1 MLFLSTQE
9 TKIFKYTIIKSFTT
23 MSVASGEAPEPRSA
37 AGLDFSQVQ
46 QNAIEDER
54 AYVTIQPV
62 SGAGNFTAAGNN
74 TVTIPLPK
82 DQRYLDM
89 RASSLTATISVTA
102 NSAVNP
108 CLSAIGS
115 SAALRRVA
123 LRVVGGGEILRVDF
137 YNRVLAQLHKYYAD
151 QWIGTAGR
159 KFGKGS
165 LTQRQADAAV
175 SGGLLM
181 EFDLMAFG
189 IVTGVHYVPLW
200 LADLEWELE
209 LEQDTQCLVSQ
220 SGTDASYTLSN
231 IIMNCEL
238 VRAAPAFDAAIR
250 NQVAAGVPVSLPV
263 ELYRYIPATFDSSN
277 GRGIS
282 VQRNISVYVQQFL
295 SYMCY
300 FSLTSAYN
308 SATTD
313 QFDSFVDPALKD
325 YQVQIGSR
333 YYPRQPID
341 CQKGNG
347 QALIALHVAAF
358 KRMDPIG
365 ALVDGDN
372 YDLLRGD
379 GSEFQIVQALGQAR
393 DAHLGAGVNTK
404 NPSANSIVLLN
415 QLSSSSNPAAP
426 EAVLRMNQ
434 IAHYAGVIQFAL
446 GSAALA
452 D

>member
-1 MLFLSTQE
+1 
-9 TKIFKYTIIKSFTT
+9 
-23 MSVASGEAPEPRSA
+23 MSVASPEAPEPRSA

-62 SGAGNFTAAGNN
+62 SGAGNFTSAGNN

-89 RASSLTATISVTA
+89 RASSLTATVSVTP
-102 NSAVNP
+102 NDDTNP
-108 CLSAIGS
+108 CLSAIGAS
-115 SAALRRVA
+115 SALRRVA

-137 YNRVLAQLHKYYAD
+137 YNRVLAQLHKFYAD
-151 QWIGTAGR
+151 QWLQTAGR

-181 EFDLMAFG
+181 EFDLQAFG

-209 LEQDTQCLVSQ
+209 LEQDAQCLVTQ
-220 SGTDASYTLSN
+220 VEGDTAATYTLSN

-238 VRAAPAFDAAIR
+238 VRANPAFDAAIR

-263 ELYRYIPATFDSSN
+263 ELYRYIPATFDSSG

-300 FSLTSAYN
+300 FSLSSVYN
-308 SATTD
+308 SRTSD
-313 QFDSFVDPALKD
+313 QFDSFADPALKD

-347 QALIALHVAAF
+347 QALIGLHVAAF
-358 KRMDPIG
+358 KRQDPIG

-426 EAVLRMNQ
+426 EGIYRMNQ

>member
-1 MLFLSTQE
+1 
-9 TKIFKYTIIKSFTT
+9 
-23 MSVASGEAPEPRSA
+23 MSVASAEAPEPRSA

-62 SGAGNFTAAGNN
+62 SGAGNFTATGNN
-74 TVTIPLPK
+74 TITIPLPK

-89 RASSLTATISVTA
+89 RASSLTA
-102 NSAVNP
+102 AVSIDAGTSTNP
-108 CLSAIGS
+108 ALSCLGAS
-115 SAALRRVA
+115 SCIRRIT
-123 LRVVGGGEILRVDF
+123 LRVVGGGEVLRVDF
-137 YNRVLAQLHKYYAD
+137 YNRVLAQLHKFYAD
-151 QWIGTAGR
+151 QWLQTAGL
-159 KFGKGS
+159 KFGKGP
-165 LTQRQADAAV
+165 LTRRQKDAAV
-175 SGGLLM
+175 TGGLRM

-189 IVTGVHYVPLW
+189 IVTNVHYVPLW
-200 LADLEWELE
+200 LADLEWEIE
-209 LEQDTQCLVSQ
+209 LEQDSQALVTD

-231 IIMNCEL
+231 IILNCEL
-238 VRAAPAFDAAIR
+238 VRANPAFDAAIR

-263 ELYRYIPATFDSSN
+263 ELYRYIPATFDSSA

-282 VQRNISVYVQQFL
+282 VQRNISVFVQQFL

-300 FSLTSAYN
+300 FTLTSAYN
-308 SATTD
+308 SMTTD
-313 QFDSFVDPALKD
+313 QFDSFADPALKD

-347 QALIALHVAAF
+347 QALIALHNAAF
-358 KRMDPIG
+358 KRQDPIG
-365 ALVDGDN
+365 ALVDSEN
-372 YDLLRGD
+372 FDLIRGD
-379 GSEFQIVQALGQAR
+379 GSEFQIIQALGQAR

-404 NPSANSIVLLN
+404 VPSANSIVLLN

-426 EAVLRMNQ
+426 EAEYRMNQ
-434 IAHYAGVIQFAL
+434 IAHYAGMIQFSL
-446 GSAALA
+446 GAAALA

>member
-1 MLFLSTQE
+1 
-9 TKIFKYTIIKSFTT
+9 

-89 RASSLTATISVTA
+89 RASSLTATVSVTA
-102 NSAVNP
+102 NDDVNP

-115 SAALRRVA
+115 SATLRRVA

-137 YNRVLAQLHKYYAD
+137 YNRVLAQLHKFYAD
-151 QWIGTAGR
+151 QWLQTAGR

-175 SGGLLM
+175 TGGLLM
-181 EFDLMAFG
+181 EFDLQAFG

-209 LEQDTQCLVSQ
+209 LEQDSQ
-220 SGTDASYTLSN
+220 ALTCAVTGDTAASYTLSN

-238 VRAAPAFDAAIR
+238 VRANPAFDAAIR

-263 ELYRYIPATFDSSN
+263 ELYRYIPATFDSSG

-282 VQRNISVYVQQFL
+282 IQRNISVYVQQFL

-300 FSLTSAYN
+300 WTLTSAYN
-308 SATTD
+308 SRNTD
-313 QFDSFVDPALKD
+313 QFDSFADPALKD

-347 QALIALHVAAF
+347 QALIGLHVAAF
-358 KRMDPIG
+358 KRQDPIG

-379 GSEFQIVQALGQAR
+379 GSEFQLVQALGQAR

-404 NPSANSIVLLN
+404 NPSANSIVILN

-426 EAVLRMNQ
+426 EAIFRMNQ

>member
-1 MLFLSTQE
+1 
-9 TKIFKYTIIKSFTT
+9 
-23 MSVASGEAPEPRSA
+23 MSVASAEAPEPRSA

-54 AYVTIQPV
+54 AHVTIQPV

-102 NSAVNP
+102 NNSTNP
-108 CLSAIGS
+108 ALCAIGAS
-115 SAALRRVA
+115 STLRRVA

-137 YNRVLAQLHKYYAD
+137 YNRVLAQLHKFYAD
-151 QWIGTAGR
+151 QWLQTSGR

-175 SGGLLM
+175 TGGLLM
-181 EFDLMAFG
+181 EFDLQAFG

-200 LADLEWELE
+200 LADLEWEFE
-209 LEQDTQCLVSQ
+209 LEQDTQALVSQ
-220 SGTDASYTLSN
+220 AFSSGTPASYTLTN

-238 VRAAPAFDAAIR
+238 VRANPAFDAAIR

-263 ELYRYIPATFDSSN
+263 ELYRYIPATFDSSS

-282 VQRNISVYVQQFL
+282 IQRNISVYVQQFL

-300 FSLTSAYN
+300 FTLASAYN
-308 SATTD
+308 SAVTD
-313 QFDSFVDPALKD
+313 QFDSFADVALKD

-347 QALIALHVAAF
+347 QALLALHVAAF
-358 KRMDPIG
+358 KRQDPIG
-365 ALVDGDN
+365 AVVDGDN

-404 NPSANSIVLLN
+404 NPSANSIVLMN
-415 QLSSSSNPAAP
+415 QLSSSSNPEAP
-426 EAVLRMNQ
+426 LGEYRMNQ